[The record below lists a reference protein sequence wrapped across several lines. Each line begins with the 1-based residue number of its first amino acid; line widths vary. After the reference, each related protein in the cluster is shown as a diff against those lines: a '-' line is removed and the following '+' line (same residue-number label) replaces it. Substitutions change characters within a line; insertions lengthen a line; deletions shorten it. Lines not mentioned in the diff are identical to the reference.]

1 MLLGRQTPDL
11 SEGCKLTLLCWGLGT
26 FSLVVSDPPHLL
38 RLQYAW
44 FSSFRGT
51 DLIYT
56 LIASNPPWWNPWRW
70 WQNPVSVEFVESE
83 VLKLGY
89 YLLHYRFGL

>member
-1 MLLGRQTPDL
+1 MQAKGWRTV
-11 SEGCKLTLLCWGLGT
+11 
-26 FSLVVSDPPHLL
+26 LVVSDPPHLL

-51 DLIYT
+51 DLTYT

-70 WQNPVSVEFVESE
+70 WQNSVSVEFVESE

>member
-1 MLLGRQTPDL
+1 MQAKGWRTV
-11 SEGCKLTLLCWGLGT
+11 
-26 FSLVVSDPPHLL
+26 LVVSDPPHLL

-44 FSSFRGT
+44 FSSFLGSG
-51 DLIYT
+51 LAYT
-56 LIASNPPWWNPWRW
+56 LIASNPPWWQPWRW